1 MMIYSVPNH
10 HLISNMG
17 ILCSNGATVFNA
29 PLFQEVIIM
38 EKKKYEDMTKSEMV
52 RIISEQKGLTLPA
65 LDRATKV
72 DISNLAKALGVSAD
86 YKGACLLYT
95 SPSPRDLST
104 SRMPSSA

>member
-1 MMIYSVPNH
+1 MMIHSVPNH

-17 ILCSNGATVFNA
+17 ILCSNGATVLNA

-72 DISNLAKALGVSAD
+72 DISNLAKALGVNAD
-86 YKGACLLYT
+86 YKGAK
-95 SPSPRDLST
+95 
-104 SRMPSSA
+104 

>member
-10 HLISNMG
+10 HLISNTCV
-17 ILCSNGATVFNA
+17 LCSNGATVFKC
-29 PLFQEVIIM
+29 PTFQEVIIM
-38 EKKKYEDMTKSEMV
+38 ESKKYEDMTKAEMV

-86 YKGACLLYT
+86 YKGAK
-95 SPSPRDLST
+95 
-104 SRMPSSA
+104 